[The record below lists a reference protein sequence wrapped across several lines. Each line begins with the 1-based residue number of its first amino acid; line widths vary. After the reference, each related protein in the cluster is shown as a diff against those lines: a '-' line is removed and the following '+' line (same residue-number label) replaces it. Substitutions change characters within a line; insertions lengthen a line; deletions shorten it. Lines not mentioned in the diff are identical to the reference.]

1 MSVTRRVITCG
12 LCHQEGHN
20 RRTCQNNHNNKQTMP
35 ILLCNDLMN
44 YILNYVPNDAVTL
57 NNVQLSCKSFK
68 LNAEPRMYELF
79 WKPIEWLG
87 KENCEGLRNN
97 TLKKLIIPHNK
108 SEDWRTTIKNLFY
121 MLERNTSIKI
131 LDLQHLYDM
140 VDDSDIIGKLIKKN
154 KYLESLCLYGM
165 IIDVDT
171 ICDAL
176 KSNYTLKE
184 LDLSFSV
191 MGFLDTHCISELLK
205 ANSSLEVLHLNEID
219 LEYSE
224 KGIHMLSRALKVN
237 TSLKVLS
244 LGKLQNY
251 NEKDFIDLLIS
262 LKTNNTLTELNI
274 GCNGDLEDVE
284 SFAIC
289 IAELLDG
296 NTSLKK
302 IDLSCNEITSDGVT
316 KIAMGLM
323 NNKTLT
329 HLDLRY
335 CNAGNDGAWA
345 IGHLLKHNNTLKDI
359 GLYNNHITDK
369 GAKYIYN
376 GLVENNSLERI
387 TFSPEDY
394 YIDGVINRD
403 TLELLQQLV
412 EQKENL
418 TIHDGWHD
426 VSIFD

>member
-20 RRTCQNNHNNKQTMP
+20 RRTCQNNYNNKRTMP

-44 YILNYVPNDAVTL
+44 YILNFVPNDAAVL

-87 KENCEGLRNN
+87 KENCEGLRKN
-97 TLKKLIIPHNK
+97 TLKILIIPHSK
-108 SEDWRTTIKNLFY
+108 DEVPRTTIKNLFY
-121 MLERNTSIKI
+121 ILERNTSIKI
-131 LDLQHLYDM
+131 LDLYHFDM
-140 VDDSDIIGKLIKKN
+140 FDYSDIIGKLIKTN
-154 KYLESLCLYGM
+154 KYLKSLQLCNM
-165 IIDVDT
+165 NIDIDV
-171 ICDAL
+171 ICNEL
-176 KSNYTLKE
+176 KSNSTLKE
-184 LDLSFSV
+184 LDLSGSV
-191 MGFLDTHCISELLK
+191 IGITEIDGISEMLQS
-205 ANSSLEVLHLNEID
+205 NSSLEKLHLYEMDID
-219 LEYSE
+219 DSNGLCL
-224 KGIHMLSRALKVN
+224 LSNALKLN
-237 TSLKVLS
+237 TSLKVIS
-244 LGKLQNY
+244 LYALQNY
-251 NEKDFIDLLIS
+251 ISEDYIYLLKS
-262 LKTNNTLTELNI
+262 LKSNNTLTELNI
-274 GCNGDLEDVE
+274 GCNDLGDGI
-284 SFAIC
+284 FANYIT
-289 IAELLDG
+289 ELLDG

-302 IDLSCNEITSDGVT
+302 LDLSNCQINHSGVT

-335 CNAGNDGAWA
+335 CKSGNDGAWA

-359 GLYNNHITDK
+359 GLYDNNITDE
-369 GAKYIYN
+369 GVKYIYN

-394 YIDGVINRD
+394 YIYDVINPD
-403 TLELLQQLV
+403 TLELLEELV
-412 EQKENL
+412 DQKENL

>member
-1 MSVTRRVITCG
+1 MSVSRRVITCG
-12 LCHQEGHN
+12 LCHQAGNN

-79 WKPIEWLG
+79 WKPIKWLG
-87 KENCEGLRNN
+87 KENCEGLRKN
-97 TLKKLIIPHNK
+97 TLKKLTIPHNK

-121 MLERNTSIKI
+121 ILERNTSIKI
-131 LDLQHLYDM
+131 LDLHHLDDM
-140 VDDSDIIGKLIKKN
+140 FNDSDIIGKLIKKN
-154 KYLESLCLYGM
+154 KYLESLYLYHM

-171 ICDAL
+171 ICCAL
-176 KSNYTLKE
+176 ISNNTLKE
-184 LDLSFSV
+184 LDLSGCV
-191 MGFLDTHCISELLK
+191 MGFHDIYCISNMLES
-205 ANSSLEVLHLNEID
+205 NSSLEVLHLNELD

-224 KGIHMLSRALKVN
+224 DGFHMLSDALKVN

-244 LGKLQNY
+244 LGQLKNY

-274 GCNGDLEDVE
+274 GCNGDLEDVD

-302 IDLSCNEITSDGVT
+302 IVLSCNEITSHGVT

-329 HLDLRY
+329 HLDLMY

-387 TFSPEDY
+387 TFSPEDD
-394 YIDGVINRD
+394 YIDSVISRD
-403 TLELLQQLV
+403 TLELLEELV
-412 EQKENL
+412 HQKEN
-418 TIHDGWHD
+418 
-426 VSIFD
+426 

>member
-1 MSVTRRVITCG
+1 
-12 LCHQEGHN
+12 
-20 RRTCQNNHNNKQTMP
+20 MP

-87 KENCEGLRNN
+87 KENCEGLRKN
-97 TLKKLIIPHNK
+97 TLKKLTIPHNK

-121 MLERNTSIKI
+121 ILERNTSIKI
-131 LDLQHLYDM
+131 LDLYHL
-140 VDDSDIIGKLIKKN
+140 DDTFNDFDIIGKLIKKN
-154 KYLESLCLYGM
+154 KYLESLYLYHT
-165 IIDVDT
+165 IISVDN
-171 ICDAL
+171 ICGAL
-176 KSNYTLKE
+176 ISNNTLKE
-184 LDLSFSV
+184 LDLSGCV
-191 MGFLDTHCISELLK
+191 MGFHDIYCISEILEN
-205 ANSSLEVLHLNEID
+205 NSSLEVLHLNEAD

-224 KGIHMLSRALKVN
+224 EGIHMLSDALKVN

-244 LGKLQNY
+244 LGELQNI

-274 GCNGDLEDVE
+274 GCNDLKDVD
-284 SFAIC
+284 SFANC
-289 IAELLDG
+289 ISELLDV
-296 NTSLKK
+296 NATLKK
-302 IDLSCNEITSDGVT
+302 INLSNCQINHSGVT

-359 GLYNNHITDK
+359 GLYDNKITDK

-394 YIDGVINRD
+394 YIDGVISRD
-403 TLELLQQLV
+403 TLELLEELV
-412 EQKENL
+412 NQKENL

>member
-68 LNAEPRMYELF
+68 RNAEPRMYELF

-87 KENCEGLRNN
+87 KENCEGLRKN
-97 TLKKLIIPHNK
+97 TLKKLIIPHSK
-108 SEDWRTTIKNLFY
+108 DEVPRTTIKNLFY
-121 MLERNTSIKI
+121 ILERNTSIKI
-131 LDLQHLYDM
+131 LDLCNLGDM
-140 VDDSDIIGKLIKKN
+140 YVYSDIIGKLIKTN
-154 KYLESLCLYGM
+154 KYLESLNLGSM

-184 LDLSFSV
+184 LNLSGSV
-191 MGFLDTHCISELLK
+191 IGITEIDCIAEMLQS
-205 ANSSLEVLHLNEID
+205 NSSLEKLHLYEMDID
-219 LEYSE
+219 DTDGLCL
-224 KGIHMLSRALKVN
+224 LSYALKLN
-237 TSLKVLS
+237 TSLKVIS
-244 LGKLQNY
+244 LGALQNY
-251 NEKDFIDLLIS
+251 ISEDYIDLLKS
-262 LKTNNTLTELNI
+262 LKSNITLTELNI
-274 GCNGDLEDVE
+274 GCNDLEDVD
-284 SFAIC
+284 SVAIC

-302 IDLSCNEITSDGVT
+302 INLSNCQINHSGVT

-359 GLYNNHITDK
+359 GLYDNKITDK

-394 YIDGVINRD
+394 YIYDVINPD
-403 TLELLQQLV
+403 TLELLEELV
-412 EQKENL
+412 DQKENL